1 MNRIKLLLLIICFPV
16 LAYSQV
22 EIVPSVGYMFGG
34 GVKFYQGKLKIT
46 DGMNY
51 GVSIIVPDFKYAT
64 DLEISYTRL
73 DSKARFTAYP
83 GYPLYQDDEVNVST
97 NYFQVGVLKSL
108 GGDEMIKPFG
118 SFSMGAT
125 VFSPKVSDYDDTWRF
140 SITLGLGAKLMITER
155 VGIMLRGRLMLPM
168 NFGGVGGYYG
178 MGSGG
183 SGGGLYVD
191 SYAALV
197 QGDFSAGLI
206 LSLGK

>member
-1 MNRIKLLLLIICFPV
+1 MNRLQTLFLILFFPV
-16 LAYSQV
+16 VAFSQV

-34 GVKFYQGKLKIT
+34 GVTFYEGRLKVS

-51 GVSIIVPDFKYAT
+51 GLSVIVPNVKYAT
-64 DLEISYTRL
+64 DLEISYSRL
-73 DSKARFTAYP
+73 DSKAKFTAYQF
-83 GYPLYQDDEVNVST
+83 GYSDEEVNLST

-108 GGDEMIKPFG
+108 GGTDQIKPFG

-125 VFSPKVSDYDDTWRF
+125 VFSPKVSDYSDTWRF
-140 SITLGLGAKLMITER
+140 SITLGLGAKLMITDR
-155 VGIMLRGRLMLPM
+155 VGIMVRGRLMMPM

-178 MGSGG
+178 VGSGG

-191 SYAALV
+191 SYAALI

-206 LSLGK
+206 LSFGK